1 MDWLDLPAV
10 SGIGWKLEGGDGSNG
25 IGERLFYLFIYFL
38 VCGGAPKSLQMVTV
52 QP

>member
-25 IGERLFYLFIYFL
+25 YESRLIDKLRNGI
-38 VCGGAPKSLQMVTV
+38 V
-52 QP
+52 QS